1 MAEESSSSLTSGL
14 RTDEPHGG
22 SLSAEDVASAA
33 DDLLGSLDLLVRC
46 GLSTEGLTSVEEAQ
60 DRLKHHLKGTARG
73 SEPQRSTSKVMQA
86 MQDEVERDN
95 HIRKLLLDLFSQAEK
110 YLHGLDQPQKDQLDA
125 APGVQGWEDKL
136 TWYQDRL
143 TRNDCPILVAGETS
157 AGKSSILNMLLGEEI
172 LPYSLLSTTSV
183 ICELK
188 YGAKRCAVAHLAEAD
203 PATGRDT
210 VDIVFQ
216 DSVPVMQQLA
226 PYVQQKGDRSAPSP
240 YSKVEIFW
248 PLAYLKGGIVIVDS
262 PGIGESDDMTK
273 HVISYLPQAFAFI
286 YVINSGS
293 AGGVQEDRLQKLL
306 KMISEKKDGDWLH
319 HFNPEAAIFVCNKWD
334 QVPGKETDEVKQDTW
349 KKLQRCWPGIKEHQL
364 YYLSARTASSQFR
377 AAGILT
383 KDFEELIQGIEELL
397 PASLHNRLESTY
409 KWLSNLLKRSAFCQR
424 VQICSALMTADQ
436 RQKEYLDIMD
446 RIAKLESRAGA
457 VMKGLEKELNTSVRQ
472 AVESLE
478 TYLTTEEQTITRWT
492 EHEAPT
498 AKDFSVINEE
508 VANLIRQRLQAVINC
523 WKENTRPF
531 QKIQDDLMRRFQEE
545 FRPVEDQVAA
555 IRLAMEQGGGAAEQ
569 LTVSADPER
578 KSLELI
584 NAQWTPGEKVA
595 IALTSPIWLPFAIVA
610 GVIYLPVAG
619 IQTLY
624 NKIVT
629 EQKMKTYHTDKA
641 RFMKERAEE
650 MLKSL
655 CEGNNLRK
663 VMDSHMAAVWQWFSA
678 LKESIP
684 TLLRAEK
691 RLLHSVQQEKTQ
703 NRKAVGYYKTFYQ
716 QCLQLQSKLDKL
728 YMSDIRKYEI
738 DNDSIICDRTTDFIS
753 EGCFGAVYR
762 ASLKKADGSS
772 QPVALKIL
780 KDDLLSDTV
789 SEFLVEEDNLKRLQH
804 PNVVRFL
811 GSSCRK
817 TRAGRLELFM
827 VLELCDTTLK
837 RVVFLGHQN
846 VPAKHKVDSPAFI
859 RAREFLR
866 TNALQ
871 IARGLSYIH
880 GNGLVHRDL
889 KLDNIL
895 MKRGTVKIAD
905 LGMAKPMEIIAGT
918 CHAGALLYAAP
929 EKLRGEVYNF
939 KADVYSFGLLLWE
952 MWYGTYAFKN
962 LDSTDDFAF
971 VEKIKEGTRPD
982 LTGRTAPSSDWAAL
996 MQECWDG
1003 DPNRRPAAPTIAD
1016 RLLDFKHPGT

>member
-1 MAEESSSSLTSGL
+1 MAEERSSSLTSGS
-14 RTDEPHGG
+14 DGG
-22 SLSAEDVASAA
+22 SRVSAEEVASAA
-33 DDLLGSLDLLVRC
+33 DDLLASLDLLVRC
-46 GLSTEGLTSVEEAQ
+46 SLSTEGLTSVEEAQ
-60 DRLKHHLKGTARG
+60 DRLYHHLQGRARG
-73 SEPQRSTSKVMQA
+73 SEPQRSPSKVMGA
-86 MQDEVERDN
+86 IQDEVKRDS
-95 HIRKLLLDLFSQAEK
+95 HIRVQLLKVLSQAEE
-110 YLHGLDQPQKDQLDA
+110 YLHGLDQPQRDQLDA

-188 YGAKRCAVAHLAEAD
+188 YGAKRCAVAHLTEPD
-203 PATGRDT
+203 PTTGGDT
-210 VDIVFQ
+210 VDIAFQ
-216 DSVPVMQQLA
+216 DTVPVMQQLA
-226 PYVQQKGDRSAPSP
+226 PYVQQRGDRSAPSP
-240 YSKVEIFW
+240 YKKVEIFW

-286 YVINSGS
+286 YVINSGT
-293 AGGVQEDRLQKLL
+293 AGGVQEDRLQNLL

-334 QVPGKETDEVKQDTW
+334 QVPGKEADEVNHDTW
-349 KKLQRCWPGIKEHQL
+349 KKLKRCWPGIKEHQL
-364 YYLSARTASSQFR
+364 YYLSAKTAFSQFR

-383 KDFEELIQGIEELL
+383 KDFEELTHGIEELL

-424 VQICSALMTADQ
+424 VQICSALMSADQ
-436 RQKEYLDIMD
+436 RQREYLDIMD
-446 RIAKLESRAGA
+446 RIDKLESRAEA

-472 AVESLE
+472 AIESLE
-478 TYLTTEEQTITRWT
+478 TYLINEKQTITRWT
-492 EHEAPT
+492 EQEAPT

-508 VANLIRQRLQAVINC
+508 TANLIRQRLQTVVNC
-523 WKENTRPF
+523 WKDSTRPF

-555 IRLAMEQGGGAAEQ
+555 IRVAMEHGGGAAEE
-569 LTVSADPER
+569 LTVSADSGQQ
-578 KSLELI
+578 SLDLI
-584 NAQWTPGEKVA
+584 NTQWTPGQKVA

-619 IQTLY
+619 IKTLY

-641 RFMKERAEE
+641 RFMRERAEE
-650 MLKSL
+650 TLESF
-655 CEGNNLRK
+655 CEGSNLRK
-663 VMDSHMAAVWQWFSA
+663 VMDSHMAAVWQWFGA
-678 LKESIP
+678 LRESIP
-684 TLLRAEK
+684 ALLRAEK
-691 RLLHSVQQEKTQ
+691 RLLQSVQQEKTQ

-716 QCLQLQSKLDKL
+716 QCLQLQGKLDKL
-728 YMSDIRKYEI
+728 YMRDIRKYEI
-738 DNDSIICDRTTDFIS
+738 DYGSIICDRTTDFIS
-753 EGCFGAVYR
+753 EGSFGAVYR

-780 KDDLLSDTV
+780 KDDILDTV
-789 SEFLVEEDNLKRLQH
+789 SEFLVEEDNLKRMQH

-817 TRAGRLELFM
+817 TKSGRLELFM

-837 RVVFLGHQN
+837 RVIFHGQQN
-846 VPAKHKVDSPAFI
+846 IPAKHKVDSPAFI
-859 RAREFLR
+859 KAREFLR

-871 IARGLSYIH
+871 IASGLAYIH

-895 MKRGTVKIAD
+895 MKKGTVKIAD
-905 LGMAKPMEIIAGT
+905 LGLAKPMEIIAGT
-918 CHAGALLYAAP
+918 SHAGALLYAAP

-952 MWYGTYAFKN
+952 MWYGIHVFKN
-962 LDSTDDFAF
+962 LESASDLAF
-971 VEKIKEGTRPD
+971 VEKIKEGARPD
-982 LTGRTAPSSDWAAL
+982 LVGKTAPSGEWAA
-996 MQECWDG
+996 MMEECWDG
-1003 DPNRRPAAPTIAD
+1003 DANRRPAARTISE
-1016 RLLDFKHPGT
+1016 RLQELKQAEM